1 MSTVLVVC
9 TGRKRPHPRRKLGEL
24 IDERSEEAETTLAEH
39 VQAFADLDAWL
50 GWDATGESAESAG
63 LAQWR
68 SATRITYRGRR
79 VRRTTKGGVM
89 RTDASRSMSVTGEP
103 RIFAFDCASCGH
115 RPRLTEFQ
123 VQRLMVSGAPLLDI
137 ATIV

>member
-9 TGRKRPHPRRKLGEL
+9 TGRKVRHPRRKLGEL
-24 IDERSEEAETTLAEH
+24 LDGRSEKAGTVAEH

-50 GWDATGESAESAG
+50 GWDSPGEFAERAG

-79 VRRTTKGGVM
+79 VRRTAKGGVM

-115 RPRLTEFQ
+115 SPRLTEAQ